1 MKKTKIIILSILSA
15 ALVSVP
21 IITIATGFNYNSSSN
36 SLWSVANFKEP
47 TTKTGWEMLRIDAI
61 NNKTKYFENVQNLAY
76 DIAKVNKD
84 MEGTSMNDYISLCI
98 AKKDDFQYYLV
109 YVLREML
116 ANANLY
122 RITKDQSTY
131 EIQGQD
137 LENLIPFKL
146 MNLTSNNSA
155 YVIWNIVKEGPI
167 ALSDISLNPDIRNL
181 VDLTFKEI
189 VELEEYNDQID
200 NLWKSGL
207 KDYFAMKMS
216 SLTKTEFQ
224 NQKAK
229 ELQKLNND
237 LAKAEAEKQPPDVIQ
252 KILDQIDLKKLE
264 IKVRFDQYDYQI
276 DQMQKNTTIFQKKL
290 TDIIL
295 NTSGLDQEQL
305 IEKIKN
311 LPEYQILMLSNFYF
325 INYKEQVQS
334 TYKVM
339 QKVIPDLVQP
349 DKFDIS
355 DEENAF
361 MLKAKIEK
369 KNTMDLELKSSDGIV
384 VNLNEILINDDLV
397 NSGSLQEYKG
407 R

>member
-1 MKKTKIIILSILSA
+1 
-15 ALVSVP
+15 
-21 IITIATGFNYNSSSN
+21 
-36 SLWSVANFKEP
+36 
-47 TTKTGWEMLRIDAI
+47 MLRIDAI